1 MCLFV
6 MTCRREWKKLIQ
18 ISVNG
23 TVPVL
28 LPIKKKKILSTK
40 YVGTVMVP
48 YISSEH
54 EIIDNVL
61 DKISTNEY
69 RQCLT
74 FLWLNT

>member
-1 MCLFV
+1 MVRYRYYCQL
-6 MTCRREWKKLIQ
+6 
-18 ISVNG
+18 
-23 TVPVL
+23 
-28 LPIKKKKILSTK
+28 KKKILSTK
-40 YVGTVMVP
+40 YVGTDTVP

>member
-1 MCLFV
+1 M
-6 MTCRREWKKLIQ
+6 REWKKLIQ

-40 YVGTVMVP
+40 YVGTDMVP